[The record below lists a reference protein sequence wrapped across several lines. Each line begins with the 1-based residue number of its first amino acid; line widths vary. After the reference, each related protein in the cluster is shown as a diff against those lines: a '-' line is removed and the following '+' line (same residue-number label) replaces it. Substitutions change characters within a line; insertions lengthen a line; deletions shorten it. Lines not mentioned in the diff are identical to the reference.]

1 MLAVRGAMDGRAAGW
16 VGQITANSFM
26 KREFGKKLIQEFF
39 PTVDLTYVIDTSGVR
54 LAGFGTP
61 PVTLIG
67 RRRWPR
73 QASTIR
79 TVLGV
84 RAEPGKVQDPANG
97 FVWRAIVEQV
107 DHPGSESQWVSVLDL
122 PRDRLA
128 KHPWSLGGGGAQD
141 LLETINRAGGRL
153 LKSVVDSVG
162 ITCFTLEDDLYF
174 IPNRAARRH
183 GIESVWLR
191 PIVEGE
197 AVRDWFVEESGD
209 VIFPYD
215 SDFNPV
221 NVEGHFQ
228 LFKYMWPCRTN
239 ISNSI
244 LFGRKTKIDGGLK
257 WSEFGRLTTSKL
269 REPRSIAFAEIAT
282 HNHFALDQ
290 DGKIFNRSAPVIK
303 LPESATDEDHFAL
316 LGMLNSSAA
325 CFYFRQVCQPKGG
338 SGIGRGVQDEPWE
351 ERFVFNA
358 TRVGEFPL
366 PSQSPVGG
374 ERLDGL
380 ATHLHATFPAKI
392 CRSGV
397 PTRGDLDAGRAEHD
411 HIRGQLIALQE
422 ELDWRVYRMYGFLD
436 AFSSEELIADL
447 SDLPDLKMGERAFE
461 ICWAVRSWP
470 ERQIRSGSL
479 DMGLTPIT
487 EIPAHW
493 PGHYRTVVA
502 KRIEAIR
509 DSADIALIERPE
521 CKRRWQPEPWEEKE
535 RLALTSWLLD
545 RCEDRALWYVI
556 DEWGR
561 EQPRPMTVN
570 RLADRLRTERRL
582 GVGGPAAGR
591 SRRRPRRRAGRRS
604 PMTSMCLTWRSF
616 RYKAT
621 GMRKRAQWEE
631 TWDKQRE
638 EDATGKRLDIAVP
651 PKYKQEDFDCQG
663 STGANA
669 GKLDVP
675 KERFISY
682 PHGQPGRRRLAAA
695 RLGGLGSPG
704 AGARADDAHRGPRH
718 AGTAGACD
726 KLTPLIA
733 GLAEVMPWVRQWHGE
748 IDPRIRDEA
757 RPRRTTPTL
766 RTRESGT
773 AFPRSDLRNWSPPV
787 PSRRR
792 RRGSAQA
799 KGSAADDGQQ
809 HDPGGQD
816 EGTA

>member
-1 MLAVRGAMDGRAAGW
+1 
-16 VGQITANSFM
+16 M

-461 ICWAVRSWP
+461 ISLG
-470 ERQIRSGSL
+470 RQVVAREA
-479 DMGLTPIT
+479 DTQWFARHGLTPIT
-487 EIPAHW
+487 DIPVHW

-502 KRIEAIR
+502 NRIEAIR
-509 DSADIALIERPE
+509 DSADLALIERPE
-521 CKRRWQPEPWEEKE
+521 CKRRWQPDLWEEKE
-535 RLALTSWLLD
+535 QLALTSWLLD

-561 EQPRPMTVN
+561 EQSRPMTVS
-570 RLADRLRTERRL
+570 RLADRLRTE
-582 GVGGPAAGR
+582 P
-591 SRRRPRRRAGRRS
+591 
-604 PMTSMCLTWRSF
+604 
-616 RYKAT
+616 
-621 GMRKRAQWEE
+621 
-631 TWDKQRE
+631 
-638 EDATGKRLDIAVP
+638 
-651 PKYKQEDFDCQG
+651 
-663 STGANA
+663 
-669 GKLDVP
+669 DVV
-675 KERFISY
+675 
-682 PHGQPGRRRLAAA
+682 AMA
-695 RLGGLGSPG
+695 RLL
-704 AGARADDAHRGPRH
+704 AGADADLADVLVTITTDQHVPYLVQLPLHRHRDA
-718 AGTAGACD
+718 
-726 KLTPLIA
+726 
-733 GLAEVMPWVRQWHGE
+733 
-748 IDPRIRDEA
+748 
-757 RPRRTTPTL
+757 
-766 RTRESGT
+766 
-773 AFPRSDLRNWSPPV
+773 
-787 PSRRR
+787 
-792 RRGSAQA
+792 
-799 KGSAADDGQQ
+799 
-809 HDPGGQD
+809 
-816 EGTA
+816 